1 MKDFSFNNVRYEKP
15 TDKLNLK
22 NAPVSI
28 ESIIGKQLQKYKAKE
43 INFKQACHNID
54 SESDSY
60 KLVCYSEEEV
70 VFESI
75 KTKRRLKIQN
85 YVS

>member
-1 MKDFSFNNVRYEKP
+1 MKDFNFNIVKYEKP
-15 TDKLNLK
+15 TNKLNLK
-22 NAPVSI
+22 IPFIPI
-28 ESIIGKQLQKYKAKE
+28 ESIISKQLQKYKANE
-43 INFKQACHNID
+43 IDFKQACRNID

-60 KLVCYSEEEV
+60 QLVYYSEDEV
-70 VFESI
+70 IFESV